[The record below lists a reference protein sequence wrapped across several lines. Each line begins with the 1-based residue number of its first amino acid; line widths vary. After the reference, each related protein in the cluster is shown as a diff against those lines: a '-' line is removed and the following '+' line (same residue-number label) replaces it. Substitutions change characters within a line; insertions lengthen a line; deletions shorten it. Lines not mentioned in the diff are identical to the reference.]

1 MAHSRRE
8 TWPGS
13 GALGHLSCT
22 PEAEGGWCG
31 GETGLPTLT
40 GSRTAPSA
48 SVLYAEFFIIIIR
61 CNGKKVAQLKRKCDS
76 HGCERCRDRTHRDA
90 G

>member
-22 PEAEGGWCG
+22 PEAEGGWWWG
-31 GETGLPTLT
+31 RQ
-40 GSRTAPSA
+40 GSPLSQAP
-48 SVLYAEFFIIIIR
+48 E
-61 CNGKKVAQLKRKCDS
+61 QLQVHLFYMLS
-76 HGCERCRDRTHRDA
+76 FS
-90 G
+90 